1 MQEIKVN
8 PETGHSA
15 VPGST
20 NLSQTVQKQ
29 NARNNEITKIHGL
42 FVVATE

>member
-1 MQEIKVN
+1 MKERKVV
-8 PETGHSA
+8 PETGHCA

-20 NLSQTVQKQ
+20 NSSQTVQKQ
-29 NARNNEITKIHGL
+29 NARNNEITKINGL